1 MLKNS
6 FFKIIV
12 PLFFVFLF
20 NSCDKEFSVVGEN
33 IIGDNSFGIEKD
45 EYPVV
50 AYNQKLGPIQ
60 SNNMP
65 INALGIYDNPAFG
78 TTKANFV
85 TQLSLATL
93 NPSIDKE
100 TVKIKSVVL
109 SIPYFV
115 DNTQTVLNDDGSRTY
130 VLDYIYGKPL
140 AKMKLSVYGS
150 EYYMRDLDN
159 EDQFNSSQKYYTNQY
174 SDFYAKKND
183 TLLNDSKTAAENE
196 LFFFDPKEIV
206 SEPIVNGE
214 KTTVRSVPAMMLNL
228 NATFFENKILKAPTE
243 VLSSNVLFQ
252 EYFRGL
258 IFDIQKV
265 GTDTNLALINF
276 KEGKITVTY
285 TQTVD
290 KVEEEVALVIN
301 LTGHT
306 ANFLDQSNLNQ
317 NYVDATKPASDDD
330 KANGVSNLYL
340 KGGEGSL
347 AVVKLFGEDKFGED
361 GVTGEK
367 NGIADKLDIMRYN
380 NYLINQAELTF
391 YLNSS
396 LMSSSYVPQ
405 RIYLYDLTNNVVLTD
420 FYDRSI
426 NSSNTKKSKFVFGG
440 IFDEGTDTDK
450 IGSNYKFIITE
461 YVRELLN
468 DEDLKSI
475 PDLGL
480 VVTEDINL
488 SYVFYNLRIVDG
500 KQPFPFQA
508 PMTSV
513 MNPLGTIV
521 YGNNILSSDANYDK
535 KVKFKIYYT
544 KAN

>member
-93 NPSIDKE
+93 SPTINE
-100 TVKIKSVVL
+100 TAKIKSVVL

>member
-6 FFKIIV
+6 FFKIITF
-12 PLFFVFLF
+12 LFFVVLF